1 MESINFRCLES
12 PEIRK
17 AAEGEGR
24 KMTFVASDGTRDSAG
39 TVLNVDGWDLKRFN
53 NNGVIGYQ
61 HKVYGGWDDT
71 DNPDNIIGKGHA
83 YVETDSKGVKR
94 LMVDVEFEPEGL
106 NDLADKVYKKLEF
119 GTLKAVSVGFR
130 PVGKG
135 AFGQGEEARGGSNE
149 TYYYAGQELLEVSV
163 VNIPA
168 NPNALR
174 TRNLE
179 EAQKELEALR
189 AQEEPQ
195 DPTEEPKAPEVED
208 PIEETNEETD
218 RADEVE
224 ARKAAIEKAVTIAR
238 ATLLS

>member
-1 MESINFRCLES
+1 MAEQKIIFRCLES

-17 AAEGEGR
+17 DEKDEAR

-39 TVLNVDGWDLKRFN
+39 TVLNQDNWDLKRFN
-53 NNGVIGYQ
+53 SNGVIGYQ

-83 YVETDSKGVKR
+83 YIEESNGKKR
-94 LMVDVEFEPEGL
+94 LLVDVEFEPEGM
-106 NDLADKVYKKLEF
+106 NELADKVYKKLQF

-135 AFGQGEEARGGSNE
+135 AWGKGEEAIGGSRE

-168 NPNALR
+168 NPNALKR
-174 TRNLE
+174 GVDMAE
-179 EAQKELEALR
+179 EELKALR
-189 AQEEPQ
+189 AEGAE
-195 DPTEEPKAPEVED
+195 DAKGGEDEAAKKAA
-208 PIEETNEETD
+208 EET
-218 RADEVE
+218 A
-224 ARKAAIEKAVTIAR
+224 ARQLSLDKATSIAR
-238 ATLLS
+238 AALLQ